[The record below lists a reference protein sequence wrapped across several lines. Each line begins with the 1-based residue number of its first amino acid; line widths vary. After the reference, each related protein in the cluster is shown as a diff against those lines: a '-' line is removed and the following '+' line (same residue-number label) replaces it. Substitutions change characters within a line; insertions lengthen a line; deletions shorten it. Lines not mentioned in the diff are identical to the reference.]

1 MKITQ
6 RLIFIFF
13 INIIFF
19 SYHFCKKLPKLSN
32 FFHLA
37 NFSSFK
43 LGIIFFRY
51 YTTKRAVKRTMTLNQ
66 FSEMR
71 DTRIVLGIIGLFYI
85 TNALTFYNSFA
96 HIMHLHV
103 PPIIPLLASLSLVL
117 NSTFKFLIYVI
128 FSSRFRK
135 GVKKLLVKNATLDRE

>member
-1 MKITQ
+1 
-6 RLIFIFF
+6 
-13 INIIFF
+13 
-19 SYHFCKKLPKLSN
+19 
-32 FFHLA
+32 
-37 NFSSFK
+37 
-43 LGIIFFRY
+43 
-51 YTTKRAVKRTMTLNQ
+51 MTLNQ